1 MGLEGPITHGVANN
15 NRHHWSP
22 PMACRNAEFCPDIPG
37 VCK

>member
-15 NRHHWSP
+15 HSHHWSP
-22 PMACRNAEFCPDIPG
+22 FCLVEMQSIALAFR